1 MAERI
6 AIRAA
11 TEDDIEFL
19 YSMILEL
26 AEYEE
31 AGAKV
36 AGTPELLRMS
46 LFGPNP
52 AGEAL
57 IAELEGEPVG
67 VAIFYRTFS
76 TWECQPG
83 IWLEDLYVRS
93 EYRRGAGEGAGVGEA
108 LLRHLA
114 QMTVDRGYT
123 RLEWVALDWNTPALS
138 FYRKH
143 GAELMDDWLI
153 HRLTGDS
160 LRAVA
165 EGDSGA

>member
-1 MAERI
+1 MPEGI

-11 TEDDIEFL
+11 TEDDVEFL

-36 AGTPELLRMS
+36 AGTPELLREA
-46 LFGPNP
+46 LFGPDP
-52 AGEAL
+52 SGEAL
-57 IAELEGEPVG
+57 IADVRGEPAG

-76 TWECQPG
+76 TWECRAG
-83 IWLEDLYVRS
+83 IWLEDLYVR
-93 EYRRGAGEGAGVGEA
+93 EQYRRLAGEGPGVGEA
-108 LLRHLA
+108 LLRRLA
-114 QMTVDRGYT
+114 QMTVERGYT

-143 GAELMDDWLI
+143 GAELMNEWLI

-165 EGDSGA
+165 EGESGT